1 MCDSS
6 LQHRLLLA
14 NLHHSGCFQGIFQPL
29 QILSIQSKESIR
41 NSSCARRWLESVFQ
55 LDYNIYRSSRYSFEF
70 DHLEIVVPQQSCPST
85 ENFACD
91 TRSLLKL
98 KDSRGKRANQTPFPP
113 SDGASF
119 STRNQWS
126 ENNII
131 QGDVDSR
138 HVIRRR
144 SGSLHFFFQI
154 GSSPFLFPLAHS
166 LHFPFSRLRVNFL
179 QAFPFSS
186 IPRKGSDFHEY
197 DVFTPIEAMKCVR
210 RKNHDD

>member
-144 SGSLHFFFQI
+144 SGSLHFFFKLAAAPSCSLSRTAYTSRSRDCASI
-154 GSSPFLFPLAHS
+154 FFRPFHS
-166 LHFPFSRLRVNFL
+166 VAYQEKAQTFMNTTFSR
-179 QAFPFSS
+179 P
-186 IPRKGSDFHEY
+186 
-197 DVFTPIEAMKCVR
+197 
-210 RKNHDD
+210 